1 MNKQGLGFLTL
12 YVTQG
17 TDWASGERQSK
28 YLQLSVFCAR
38 LRSLGAGK
46 IAQWLTALA
55 ALTGEPSSVPSIYR
69 AVHKR
74 LSLQFLE
81 I

>member
-1 MNKQGLGFLTL
+1 MAPTECILCHAEKAG
-12 YVTQG
+12 
-17 TDWASGERQSK
+17 
-28 YLQLSVFCAR
+28 
-38 LRSLGAGK
+38 LGAGK

-55 ALTGEPSSVPSIYR
+55 ALTGDPRSVPSIYR